1 MSTVGPLSPST
12 RQLADDEDDNKIT
25 RAENRAGRKI
35 KQKKASVA
43 TAQEQKRFKFDG
55 SGNAGGVP
63 EEEPASCVAALHTGR
78 RHAPENSTSTSQ
90 QPPSQQQLANKVK
103 SNSDWD
109 MENTDFSLANIAD
122 NYFEYEQNGG
132 IQSIKVAR
140 RLRNHSAFWRS
151 ISPPDNILQV
161 VLYGYVLPF
170 ISEPPTMFNKNNK
183 SALNHSDFVTK
194 AIQELCKLGTL
205 EMTKIKPKVVS
216 PLTVSV
222 QSNGKKRLILDLRLV
237 NEYMDKVSVKYED
250 MRTALMFLRKG
261 GYAFKF
267 DLKSGYHHVDIC
279 PEHVTSVS

>member
-1 MSTVGPLSPST
+1 MEDCSDSAQFDLKASLDKSLEIIDRRQKLIRLADSSVYGWATVT
-12 RQLADDEDDNKIT
+12 EYKAHQLADDEDDDNKIT

-35 KQKKASVA
+35 KQKKASAA
-43 TAQEQKRFKFDG
+43 TAQEQKRFKFDD
-55 SGNAGGVP
+55 SGNAEAARGPVQFP
-63 EEEPASCVAALHTGR
+63 FTAPVSTKVKEEPASCVAALHTGR

-109 MENTDFSLANIAD
+109 MENTDFFLANIAD

-161 VLYGYVLPF
+161 VLYGYVPF
-170 ISEPPTMFNKNNK
+170 ISEPPTMLNKNNK

-194 AIQELCKLGTL
+194 AIRELCKLGTV
-205 EMTKIKPKVVS
+205 EVTKIKPKVVS

-222 QSNGKKRLILDLRLV
+222 QSN
-237 NEYMDKVSVKYED
+237 
-250 MRTALMFLRKG
+250 
-261 GYAFKF
+261 
-267 DLKSGYHHVDIC
+267 
-279 PEHVTSVS
+279 